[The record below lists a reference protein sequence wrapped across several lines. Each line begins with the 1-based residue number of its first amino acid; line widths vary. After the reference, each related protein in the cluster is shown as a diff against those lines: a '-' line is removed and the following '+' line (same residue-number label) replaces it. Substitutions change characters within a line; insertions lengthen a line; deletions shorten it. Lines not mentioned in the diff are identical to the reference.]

1 MLLMFHFFGTINPL
15 FTYSISIHFVD
26 VKKEKG
32 INSYLKYI
40 IVEVL
45 MSISK
50 IWIVWKELKTNYDFK
65 CILGA
70 QK

>member
-1 MLLMFHFFGTINPL
+1 MLLMYFFGTINPF
-15 FTYSISIHFVD
+15 FTYSISILFVD
-26 VKKEKG
+26 MKKEKG

-50 IWIVWKELKTNYDFK
+50 I
-65 CILGA
+65 
-70 QK
+70 